1 MSKFVKFVK
10 ENKKIIGIVSS
21 VVVVAGVAVGVV
33 CATADK
39 KESTPKTT
47 KEVATSTVAKEENE
61 VNVVE
66 VKESDLEKA
75 QKEVKDAIN
84 QDYFAK
90 EDGVEV
96 YCKKDAD
103 SKVVKTLKYNESILV
118 YGKVEGNW
126 YLVDVDGEPGYIS
139 NEKDPLSAYDIE
151 KKKADDEAAKKAQ
164 EEAEKQR
171 KAAEQAV
178 AQKQQAQAQQ
188 SQSSS
193 NQSQQQTQQSQQQ
206 QTQQPQPQQTGYTE
220 GYDASMTQQLYN
232 CLISNTR
239 LYYGAQCGTFDG
251 ILNSV
256 ATGSMSTSDAVNKIN
271 SMSWQEDAHSVNA
284 CYPNT
289 TATVTAYGTK
299 CVQKTFGNVDYLTI
313 AENFYTAI
321 GTYANVVA
329 YRHSDGSIT
338 VTTLATQFMVAY

>member
-21 VVVVAGVAVGVV
+21 VVVVAGVAVGVI

-39 KESTPKTT
+39 EESTPKTT

-75 QKEVKDAIN
+75 QKDVKEAIN

-90 EDGVEV
+90 EDGIEV
-96 YCKKDAD
+96 HCKKDAD

-139 NEKDPLSAYDIE
+139 NEKDPMSAYDIE

-164 EEAEKQR
+164 EEAEKQAQ
-171 KAAEQAV
+171 AA
-178 AQKQQAQAQQ
+178 QQAAAQQQAHAKQ

-206 QTQQPQPQQTGYTE
+206 TQQTQQPQQTGYTE
-220 GYDASMTQQLYN
+220 GYDATKTQEFLSYLN
-232 CLISNTR
+232 SAR
-239 LYYGAQCGTFDG
+239 SYYGPKCADLDAMLERVYNGSISPEQAKAEMWNWRWQDSTIFGFEVTAAFSETAVVKTTIADMSGADFSFACMSMGMKPASYMNLKVYRNADG
-251 ILNSV
+251 SL
-256 ATGSMSTSDAVNKIN
+256 
-271 SMSWQEDAHSVNA
+271 
-284 CYPNT
+284 
-289 TATVTAYGTK
+289 TVT
-299 CVQKTFGNVDYLTI
+299 YLS
-313 AENFYTAI
+313 AE
-321 GTYANVVA
+321 
-329 YRHSDGSIT
+329 
-338 VTTLATQFMVAY
+338 FMQACN